1 MKNSIQYLLIVI
13 ALFVYNAARA
23 QRPTDT
29 LNYLVD
35 TAKTPV
41 RDRMFIVEQESI
53 FQNYTL
59 LCKCLTWQSN
69 AFFFRKLS
77 QKGFVISPDDLKKIK
92 LSTLNQLIHVAA
104 DYGIYREDQTVFFF
118 IEKVG
123 DQYIKHQVH
132 LGKPRKDEIMY

>member
-69 AFFFRKLS
+69 AFFF
-77 QKGFVISPDDLKKIK
+77 V
-92 LSTLNQLIHVAA
+92 N
-104 DYGIYREDQTVFFF
+104 
-118 IEKVG
+118 
-123 DQYIKHQVH
+123 
-132 LGKPRKDEIMY
+132 